1 MLTRLAILA
10 LAVALSG
17 CISTRLTAPV
27 LAALDCSKVI
37 PPSDRVTVPATPLS
51 GLAGATAG
59 DLWKALDGQTTQ
71 LDQANGRIADL
82 NAIADGCQ
90 ARQQAVL
97 EALDPPSWWER
108 LFATKPKAPPH

>member
-1 MLTRLAILA
+1 MVTRLAILA

-17 CISTRLTAPV
+17 CISTRLSPPV
-27 LAALDCSKVI
+27 LAALDCSQII
-37 PPSDRVTVPATPLS
+37 PPSFRTPIPGTPLPDT
-51 GLAGATAG
+51 GATAG

-71 LDQANGRIADL
+71 LDQANGRISDL

-97 EALDPPSWWER
+97 AALDPPPWWQR
-108 LFATKPKAPPH
+108 LFAPKPKAPPH